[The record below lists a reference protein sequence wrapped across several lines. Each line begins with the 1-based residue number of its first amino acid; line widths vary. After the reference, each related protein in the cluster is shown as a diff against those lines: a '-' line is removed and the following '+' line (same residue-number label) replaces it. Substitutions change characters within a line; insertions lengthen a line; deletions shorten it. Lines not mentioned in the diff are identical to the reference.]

1 MLGWKKVA
9 LGCGGVAVLAVALG
23 AFVAWRWIASVE
35 RTVRSSAEVEIVAT
49 PDEIRP
55 FVEDLARWHE
65 WSAWR
70 RDVDADVLREFSKP
84 SSGAGATLRWRPAGE
99 VLIRVV
105 GGGRSTLAAPAAGEG
120 TLRIVTSA
128 PAEIAIETRHT
139 QALVLAGVEGLALN
153 LTSFDRDF
161 VVPGRFQLEASGTK
175 TRVRWSEE
183 IDFGQG
189 FAGGMLASSMGEFAR
204 TTHAELL
211 SKSLERLRT
220 AVESR

>member
-1 MLGWKKVA
+1 MLAWKKVA
-9 LGCGGVAVLAVALG
+9 LGCGVVAVLAVAIG
-23 AFVAWRWIASVE
+23 AFVAWRWVASVE
-35 RTVRSSAEVEIVAT
+35 RTVRSSAEVEIAAT

-70 RDVDADVLREFSKP
+70 RDVDADVRREFSKP
-84 SSGAGATLRWRPAGE
+84 SSGAGATLRWRPPGE
-99 VLIRVV
+99 VMIRVV
-105 GGGRSTLAAPAAGEG
+105 GGAKSTLATPAAGQG

-128 PAEIAIETRHT
+128 PAEIAVETTHT
-139 QALVLAGVEGLALN
+139 RALVLAGVDGFALN

-161 VVPGRFQLEASGTK
+161 VVPGRFQLEASGAK

-204 TTHAELL
+204 ETHEEILV
-211 SKSLERLRT
+211 KSLERLKT
-220 AVESR
+220 VVESR